1 MEDLPSVHEQRLRER
16 MGARLPQINLIR
28 TLTARIGPQANI
40 HVPIVRAISLNKAPG
55 KGPDLVIFGK
65 RWNLEFPATT

>member
-28 TLTARIGPQANI
+28 TLAARIGPKANF
-40 HVPIVRAISLNKAPG
+40 HVSIVRAISLNKASG
-55 KGPDLVIFGK
+55 KDPDLVIF
-65 RWNLEFPATT
+65 W